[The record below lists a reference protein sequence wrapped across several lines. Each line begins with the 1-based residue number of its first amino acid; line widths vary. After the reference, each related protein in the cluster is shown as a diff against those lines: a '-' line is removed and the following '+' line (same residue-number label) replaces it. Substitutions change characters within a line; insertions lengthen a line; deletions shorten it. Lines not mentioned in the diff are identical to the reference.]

1 VYTGPAPGAPAAYNS
16 SNQVVGGSYDAAGNQ
31 ILLGTSAVT
40 YDAENRQTSVT
51 DPPGIMAGTERYC
64 YDGLGQRVKKS
75 GPATATVYVYD
86 ALGQLAAEYSTASA
100 TAPCLTCYL
109 SVDHLGS
116 TRLVTDA
123 SHQVIGRHDFFPFGE
138 EVGANTA
145 GRNST
150 WGPNTDNIYQR
161 FTGQERDQETGL
173 DFFQARYYASGPGR
187 FLSPDPGNAG
197 ADPANPQSWNGY
209 GYVGNNPL
217 VYVDPNG
224 DSFWSVLGN
233 IFSLGL
239 NILLGGGGGEHGGG
253 INPTQIAIGAIGA
266 GIQIGTHVGGSG
278 GSNTP
283 ANSAPP
289 GSDSPLPPGSFP
301 GGENLGLP
309 PGMKIPGP
317 LSWQVLLGL
326 EGWNCSTGICVPG
339 FSNDAIRV
347 TIYEGANG
355 AGHAGVG
362 VNSKFTSGLYPTVK
376 SACLI
381 FGCSVPGIVK
391 QDREKQIGTVVIDTT
406 PEQDRKAQ
414 AAINRAI
421 RNPPSYKLYRQNC
434 ASFVESVLNEAGVKV
449 PQTIFPGR
457 LGASLGCTR

>member
-1 VYTGPAPGAPAAYNS
+1 MYTGPAPGAPAAYNS

-138 EVGANTA
+138 EIGANSA
-145 GRNST
+145 GRNGT
-150 WGPNTDNIYQR
+150 WGPNTDNVYQR

-173 DFFQARYYASGPGR
+173 DFLQARYYGAGPGR

-197 ADPANPQSWNGY
+197 SDPANPQSWNGY
-209 GYVGNNPL
+209 GYVVNNPL

-224 DSFWSVLGN
+224 DSFWGVLGN

-239 NILLGGGGGEHGGG
+239 KVLLGGGGGEHSGG

-278 GSNTP
+278 GS
-283 ANSAPP
+283 SAPP
-289 GSDSPLPPGSFP
+289 GNNSPLPPGSFP

-309 PGMKIPGP
+309 PGMKIPGLSPFGLSTPCDFGDCGTGLGP
-317 LSWQVLLGL
+317 LDFDENHHIFSQQFRKWFEQHGIDIDAFIVSLERGIHRLKPNGIHTTLGGNWNTVWQKWIADHPNASPDEIMKQAKKMLVDFGIGGADTLPDMFIIVNPCVINPTLLPSCKGGSRAGTL
-326 EGWNCSTGICVPG
+326 
-339 FSNDAIRV
+339 
-347 TIYEGANG
+347 TI
-355 AGHAGVG
+355 
-362 VNSKFTSGLYPTVK
+362 
-376 SACLI
+376 
-381 FGCSVPGIVK
+381 
-391 QDREKQIGTVVIDTT
+391 
-406 PEQDRKAQ
+406 
-414 AAINRAI
+414 
-421 RNPPSYKLYRQNC
+421 
-434 ASFVESVLNEAGVKV
+434 
-449 PQTIFPGR
+449 
-457 LGASLGCTR
+457 